1 LVHGVEPSAVGTPTA
16 GGSLRSALTRKRAL
30 AGHGFILAWVC
41 LAWSCGNE
49 PQRATLAAS
58 AAGSGAQRVDNPA
71 PDGSGSVGT
80 GSIGTGSIGTGS
92 IGTGSIGTDSVGTG
106 SVGTGSG
113 ASEAVPGDAPL
124 VGGAGNTGG
133 SSSGDVNSPVPPD
146 TMPPATCA
154 IVLNAGSATDTDVN
168 IDLGIELQRIAGFG
182 GMDGGFYPELTAA
195 QVDSAFGN
203 GPGQLGLSIIRIRVP
218 ETAARFPVSVAAAAR
233 ASQLGAL
240 VMATPWSPPAEM
252 KSNGSVTGGTLNVES
267 YGAYADH
274 LLSYRDFMQANGAP
288 LYAISV
294 QNEPDIQVTYESCDW
309 TPQQLVDWIRA
320 HGAKF
325 EGTQLMAPE
334 STKFDR
340 AWSDPLL
347 QDPEV
352 SAHVD
357 IVGGHVYGG
366 GVADYLLAR
375 EQGKE
380 VWMTEHYHDSAGPA
394 NQWPLALGI
403 GTDVHRSMVVNFNA
417 YVWWAIRRAY
427 GLLTEDGV
435 VSKRGYVMA
444 QYSKFIRPGF
454 VRVSATEPAN
464 AEVAVTAYKGGNQL
478 VVVALNRSTTAQ
490 AINLDVFNGCASQ
503 LSRFTTSAAANLAE
517 GEPVTLVDGRA
528 TVTLEAESATTFVSL

>member
-1 LVHGVEPSAVGTPTA
+1 M
-16 GGSLRSALTRKRAL
+16 
-30 AGHGFILAWVC
+30 
-41 LAWSCGNE
+41 AWSCGSDPE
-49 PQRATLAAS
+49 RVTLPVS
-58 AAGSGAQRVDNPA
+58 AAGSGALGVDTPA
-71 PDGSGSVGT
+71 PNQDAGAPL
-80 GSIGTGSIGTGS
+80 
-92 IGTGSIGTDSVGTG
+92 
-106 SVGTGSG
+106 GSG
-113 ASEAVPGDAPL
+113 AAEALPGNTPL
-124 VGGAGNTGG
+124 VGSAG
-133 SSSGDVNSPVPPD
+133 SSSNPESPVAPEPI
-146 TMPPATCA
+146 PPAAC
-154 IVLNAGSATDTDVN
+154 VLVPNPGSPTDADVN

-203 GPGQLGLSIIRIRVP
+203 GPGQIGLSIIRVRVP
-218 ETAARFPVSVAAAAR
+218 ETVERFPLSVPAAAR

-252 KSNGSVTGGTLNVES
+252 KSNGSLVGGTLNVES

-274 LLSYRDFMQANGAP
+274 LLAYRDFMQANGVP

-294 QNEPDIQVTYESCDW
+294 QNEPDIRVTYESCDW
-309 TPQQLVDWIRA
+309 TPQQIADWIRA

-340 AWSDPLL
+340 LWSDPLL
-347 QDPEV
+347 ADPEV

-366 GVADYLLAR
+366 GVADYPLAR

-380 VWMTEHYHDSAGPA
+380 VWMTEHYHDSANPA

-403 GTDVHRSMVVNFNA
+403 GTDIHRSMVVNFNA

-444 QYSKFIRPGF
+444 QYSKFVRPGF
-454 VRVSATEPAN
+454 LRVSATQPAST
-464 AEVAVTAYKGGNQL
+464 ELAVTAYKGGNQL
-478 VVVALNRSTTAQ
+478 VVVALNRSTAAQ
-490 AINLDVFNGCASQ
+490 VIDLDVFNGCASQ
-503 LSRFTTSAAANLAE
+503 LSRFTTSATENLAE
-517 GEPVTLVDGRA
+517 GEPVVLVDGRA
-528 TVTLEAESATTFVSL
+528 TVTLEAESATTFVSP